1 MNEPRSLETNNINT
15 RIVNEINKRIGAFL
29 AKETGFSSITSSAN
43 EVLANVLETYFENII
58 KTSQA
63 YAELAC
69 RSQINLNDVE
79 KSFKEWNIKTGALE
93 GHIEKCLKAKENYH
107 TFASDLKSSIQSESQ
122 SKTPSM
128 TLYNP
133 EDINEDDEY
142 RPKYVPSHM
151 PPFPAK
157 HSYKKTPVYP
167 KLNIHN
173 PIKLREMKLKEV
185 KLVEKS
191 LYKLVQHQEEQKIHN
206 RSSIPDSP
214 DTSST
219 VVSAVS
225 SPHSYDL
232 LSKSTSRKSS
242 TANIRLSKKRPL
254 ENDWSEDEE

>member
-157 HSYKKTPVYP
+157 HSYKKTPVSHLYP
-167 KLNIHN
+167 L
-173 PIKLREMKLKEV
+173 
-185 KLVEKS
+185 
-191 LYKLVQHQEEQKIHN
+191 QHQEEQKIHN